1 AINHN
6 NLSVIS
12 TEMLA
17 QLYGAEV
24 KNIQNNY
31 LRNEGRFIAGKH
43 YFKLEGTELKEFKNK
58 PSFRGLVA
66 NRAKHLILW

>member
-1 AINHN
+1 MTTQVSVSTLPVINHN

-17 QLYGAEV
+17 QLYGAEI

-31 LRNEGRFIAGKH
+31 H
-43 YFKLEGTELKEFKNK
+43 
-58 PSFRGLVA
+58 SQ
-66 NRAKHLILW
+66 